1 MLQENSI
8 KLSLSYAIA
17 SRVKDYFMM
26 MKFTLTFMVVFSCV
40 VAYLLVPG
48 VEFDLIKVLLL
59 FAGGILV
66 SGSANTINQ
75 ILEKD
80 TDKLMART
88 AVRPIPA
95 GRLSVSEAS
104 IVALVAGIAG
114 ITILGFGFPV
124 ATGAGTVQVFGYGF
138 NWLSAGLSLFS
149 LLLYGFVY
157 TPWKKWNSLAVLI
170 GAIPGALPLLIG
182 WAAGAGTLSEGG
194 WALFAIQFLWQFPHF
209 WAIAWVAHTDYTKA
223 GFKLMPTDRGPG
235 KMIALQAAMYTMLLI
250 PAGVAPYLLG
260 MTGAVSAVVAILIG
274 GFYLWRAIELYRKCD
289 VPSARK
295 LMFGSYIYL
304 AVILLALLFDK
315 VKL

>member
-66 SGSANTINQ
+66 SGSANIINQ
-75 ILEKD
+75 ILERE

-88 AVRPIPA
+88 APRPLPA
-95 GRLSVSEAS
+95 GRLNVPEAAA
-104 IVALVAGIAG
+104 VAVVTGLAG
-114 ITILGFGFPV
+114 TLILGF
-124 ATGAGTVQVFGYGF
+124 GF
-138 NWLSAGLSLFS
+138 NWLSAIVSLVS
-149 LLLYGFVY
+149 LVLYGFVY
-157 TPWKKWNSLAVLI
+157 TPWKKWNSLAVLV
-170 GAIPGALPLLIG
+170 GAVPGALPPLIG
-182 WAAGAGTLSEGG
+182 WVAGAGAFSEGG

-209 WAIAWVAHTDYTKA
+209 WAIAWVAHTDYTRA

-260 MTGAVSAVVAILIG
+260 ITGAISAVVAILIG
-274 GFYLWRAIELYRKCD
+274 GFYLYRAIELYRKCD

>member
-26 MKFTLTFMVVFSCV
+26 MKFTLTFLVVFSCV

-59 FAGGILV
+59 FTGGILV

-88 AVRPIPA
+88 AVRPLPA

-104 IVALVAGIAG
+104 VVALVTGAAGLA
-114 ITILGFGFPV
+114 ILGF
-124 ATGAGTVQVFGYGF
+124 GF
-138 NWLSAGLSLFS
+138 NWLSAGVSLFS
-149 LLLYGFVY
+149 LVLYGFVY
-157 TPWKKWNSLAVLI
+157 TPWKKWNSLAVLV
-170 GAIPGALPLLIG
+170 GAIPGALPPLIG
-182 WAAGAGTLSEGG
+182 WAAGANNLSEGG
-194 WALFAIQFLWQFPHF
+194 WTLFAIQFLWQFPHF
-209 WAIAWVAHTDYTKA
+209 WAIAWVAHTDYTRA
-223 GFKLMPTDRGPG
+223 GFRLMPSEKGPG
-235 KMIALQAAMYTMLLI
+235 KMIALQSAMYALLLI

-260 MTGAVSAVVAILIG
+260 ITGRFSAIVAILIG
-274 GFYLWRAIELYRKCD
+274 GFYLYRAIMLYRKCD

-304 AVILLALLFDK
+304 AVILLGLLFDK

>member
-1 MLQENSI
+1 M
-8 KLSLSYAIA
+8 SLSYAIA
-17 SRVKDYFMM
+17 SRVRDYFMM

-48 VEFDLIKVLLL
+48 VEFNLIKVLLL

-66 SGSANTINQ
+66 SGSANIINQ
-75 ILEKD
+75 ILEKE

-88 AVRPIPA
+88 APRPLPA

-104 IVALVAGIAG
+104 VVAIVTGAAGIA
-114 ITILGFGFPV
+114 ILGFGF
-124 ATGAGTVQVFGYGF
+124 
-138 NWLSAGLSLFS
+138 NWLAAGVSLLSLV
-149 LLLYGFVY
+149 LYGFVY
-157 TPWKKWNSLAVLI
+157 TPWKKWNSLAVLV
-170 GAIPGALPLLIG
+170 GAFPGALPPLIG
-182 WAAGAGTLSEGG
+182 WVAGANAFTEGG

-209 WAIAWVAHTDYTKA
+209 WAIAWVAHTDYTRA
-223 GFKLMPTDRGPG
+223 GFKLMPSDKGPG
-235 KMIALQAAMYTMLLI
+235 KMIALQSAMYTLLLI

-260 MTGAVSAVVAILIG
+260 VTGYISAIVAIAIG
-274 GFYLWRAIELYRKCD
+274 GFYLYRAVTLYRKCD

-315 VKL
+315 VK

>member
-26 MKFTLTFMVVFSCV
+26 MKFTLTFLVVFSCV

-59 FAGGILV
+59 FTGGILV

-75 ILEKD
+75 ILERD

-88 AVRPIPA
+88 AVRPLPA

-104 IVALVAGIAG
+104 VVALVTGVAGLA
-114 ITILGFGFPV
+114 ILGF
-124 ATGAGTVQVFGYGF
+124 GF
-138 NWLSAGLSLFS
+138 NWLSAGVSLFS
-149 LLLYGFVY
+149 LVLYGFVY
-157 TPWKKWNSLAVLI
+157 TPWKKWNSLAVLV
-170 GAIPGALPLLIG
+170 GAIPGALPPLIG
-182 WAAGAGTLSEGG
+182 WAAGANNLSEGG
-194 WALFAIQFLWQFPHF
+194 WTLFAIQFLWQFPHF
-209 WAIAWVAHTDYTKA
+209 WAIAWVAHTDYTRA
-223 GFKLMPTDRGPG
+223 GFRLMPSEKGPG
-235 KMIALQAAMYTMLLI
+235 KMIALQSAMYALLLI

-260 MTGAVSAVVAILIG
+260 ITGRFSAIVAILIG
-274 GFYLWRAIELYRKCD
+274 GFYLYRAIMLYRKCD

-304 AVILLALLFDK
+304 AVILLGLLFDK

>member
-17 SRVKDYFMM
+17 ARVKDYFMM

-48 VEFDLIKVLLL
+48 VGFDLIKVLLL

-88 AVRPIPA
+88 ATRPIPA

-104 IVALVAGIAG
+104 VVALVTGVSGIA
-114 ITILGFGFPV
+114 ILGFGFPV
-124 ATGAGTVQVFGYGF
+124 ATGDGTISVLGYGF
-138 NWLSAGLSLFS
+138 NWVSAGLSLFS

-182 WAAGAGTLSEGG
+182 WAAGAGNLSEGG
-194 WALFAIQFLWQFPHF
+194 WSLFAIQFLWQFPHF
-209 WAIAWVAHTDYTKA
+209 WAIAWVAHTDYTRA
-223 GFKLMPTDRGPG
+223 GFKLMPTDKGPG
-235 KMIALQAAMYTMLLI
+235 KAIALQSAMYASMLI
-250 PAGVAPYLLG
+250 PAGVAPYLLKL
-260 MTGAVSAVVAILIG
+260 TGPISAVIAILIG
-274 GFYLWRAIELYRKCD
+274 GFYLYRAIMLYRKCD

-304 AVILLALLFDK
+304 AVILLGLLFDK
-315 VKL
+315 V